1 MRNIDRYDFEALANA
16 VYYAGINLA
25 ESYEEWRDLRFWMA
39 GGGTKLLDSF
49 LLLASMSS
57 KYNDAENRKLFLSD
71 VGKSNDNLLMKF
83 VALCKRNGIV
93 TKDFRTQEAIEE
105 AKQHWAYR
113 YKQNYN
119 KKSNA
124 KTMETNISASNK
136 PLCTIPG
143 EYVSKS
149 FCYNS
154 SFMRSVVGAGLLT
167 EDEAKE
173 AARVFL
179 LGASRKD
186 AVIFWQ
192 IDEQGQVHEGKMML
206 YDARCHRIKEKHA
219 LSWVGYELRNQ
230 GKLHK
235 SWKATHCLFGLH
247 QIRQR
252 PDDTICIVES
262 EKTAVICSQK
272 VKDCVW
278 MATGGIGE
286 LNLEH
291 LKTLQGHKLIL
302 YPDTDT
308 TGETFDKWRN
318 IAWQAKVA
326 LRMDIIV
333 SDILEKNATPEQKEA
348 KIDIADYVVEDEL
361 VDEDA
366 AKGENIPQHDVH
378 SNDSGP
384 RLPEGSAIDKIHAVK
399 EILEKSMN
407 MAPSEMLCEMAADN
421 PAVLGLV
428 DRFGLVE
435 VDSS

>member
-1 MRNIDRYDFEALANA
+1 
-16 VYYAGINLA
+16 
-25 ESYEEWRDLRFWMA
+25 
-39 GGGTKLLDSF
+39 
-49 LLLASMSS
+49 
-57 KYNDAENRKLFLSD
+57 
-71 VGKSNDNLLMKF
+71 
-83 VALCKRNGIV
+83 
-93 TKDFRTQEAIEE
+93 
-105 AKQHWAYR
+105 
-113 YKQNYN
+113 
-119 KKSNA
+119 
-124 KTMETNISASNK
+124 
-136 PLCTIPG
+136 
-143 EYVSKS
+143 
-149 FCYNS
+149 
-154 SFMRSVVGAGLLT
+154 
-167 EDEAKE
+167 
-173 AARVFL
+173 L

-361 VDEDA
+361 VAEDA

>member
-1 MRNIDRYDFEALANA
+1 MFE
-16 VYYAGINLA
+16 NLQ
-25 ESYEEWRDLRFWMA
+25 
-39 GGGTKLLDSF
+39 
-49 LLLASMSS
+49 
-57 KYNDAENRKLFLSD
+57 LFLFTPS
-71 VGKSNDNLLMKF
+71 VSQSLL
-83 VALCKRNGIV
+83 VLTV
-93 TKDFRTQEAIEE
+93 
-105 AKQHWAYR
+105 
-113 YKQNYN
+113 
-119 KKSNA
+119 
-124 KTMETNISASNK
+124 
-136 PLCTIPG
+136 
-143 EYVSKS
+143 
-149 FCYNS
+149 
-154 SFMRSVVGAGLLT
+154 VVGAGLLT

-291 LKTLQGHKLIL
+291 LKALQGHKVIL

-326 LRMDIIV
+326 LGMDIIV
-333 SDILEKNATPEQKEA
+333 SDVLEKNATPEQKEA
-348 KIDIADYVVEDEL
+348 KIDIADFLAEDNTADEDETTS
-361 VDEDA
+361 
-366 AKGENIPQHDVH
+366 ENISQHDDAPID
-378 SNDSGP
+378 NEP
-384 RLPEGSAIDKIHAVK
+384 RLPEASAIEKIHAVK

-407 MAPSEMLCEMAADN
+407 KAPSEMLCEMAADY
-421 PAVLGLV
+421 PEVLGLV
-428 DRFGLVE
+428 DGFGLVE